1 MSTPRQ
7 FQQHIHVFRAVAIV
21 LIVCAHS
28 LPTFDWTGY
37 PWFFRVMDGIAN
49 ESSIYF
55 FFIAGYLFQHL
66 SARFDFKRYMTQK
79 FKTVIVPYLIL
90 SIPAIVV
97 YTFYLQRG
105 DMWPWFYG
113 LPAWQKAA
121 LFLLTGK
128 HLAPLWFVPT
138 ITLFYFVA
146 PVFIYID
153 KKRPSL
159 YWSILFFTALAMYLG
174 RSGHYGPLNKA
185 IYLLPVYMF
194 GMWFCHYQE
203 WAETNVRR
211 YWFVLLAIS
220 LAGLSGYVLQWTEPP
235 QYLMIMKMPLAA
247 LIVIFLKRHH
257 AWVGHKLD
265 YIAHVSFGI
274 FFVHAYFIGA
284 FKVGLVYATQEALN
298 LRAASY
304 ATVVGTPALYFTF
317 ALVVL
322 LASVALIWLAQK
334 VLGDRS
340 RMFIG
345 A

>member
-1 MSTPRQ
+1 MSTQRQ
-7 FQQHIHVFRAVAIV
+7 FQQHIHVFRAVAIT

-28 LPTFDWTGY
+28 LPTFDWTAN
-37 PWFFRVMDGIAN
+37 PWFFHVMDGIAN

-66 SARFDFKRYMTQK
+66 SARFDFKRYLWQK
-79 FKTVIVPYLIL
+79 IKTVILPYLIL
-90 SIPAIVV
+90 SIPAIIV
-97 YTFYLQRG
+97 YTFLLPRG

-113 LPAWQKAA
+113 LPAWQKAS

-138 ITLFYFVA
+138 ITLFYLVA

-153 KKRPSL
+153 KKQPRL
-159 YWSILFFTALAMYLG
+159 YWSIIAFTALAMYLG
-174 RSGHYGPLNKA
+174 RGGHYGPLNKA
-185 IYLLPVYMF
+185 IYLLPIYMS
-194 GMWFCHYQE
+194 GMWFCHYQDR
-203 WAETNVRR
+203 AEALVRK
-211 YWFVLLAIS
+211 YWIPLLMVS
-220 LAGLSGYVLQWTEPP
+220 MAGLAGYVLQWTEPP

-247 LIVIFLKRHH
+247 LLVIFLKKYHNR
-257 AWVGHKLD
+257 VGHRLD

-284 FKVGLVYATQEALN
+284 FKVALAYATQESPT

-304 ATVVGTPALYFTF
+304 ATLVGTPGLYFAF
-317 ALVVL
+317 AALVLV
-322 LASVALIWLAQK
+322 ASVVLIWLAQK